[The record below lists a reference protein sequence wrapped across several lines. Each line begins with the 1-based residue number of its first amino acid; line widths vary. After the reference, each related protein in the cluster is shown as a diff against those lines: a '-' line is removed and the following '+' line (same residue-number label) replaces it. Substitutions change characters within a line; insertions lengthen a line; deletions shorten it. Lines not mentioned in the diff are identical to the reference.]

1 MLNENFAIL
10 GGLITLLGGSKYI
23 IETVKGRI
31 QPNRVSWFFWAVA
44 PLIAFAAQVS
54 QGVGLQAILT
64 FSVGF
69 IPAMVFIASFINKKA
84 YWKLETFDLIC
95 GSLSLIGI
103 ILWYTTKIGN
113 VAILFSI
120 FADFTASLPTALKA
134 YKEPESESYSV
145 FFANTISAI
154 ITMLTIRNWNF
165 ETAAFPIYILL
176 MMGLIFILIKY
187 KLGKVWKIR

>member
-1 MLNENFAIL
+1 
-10 GGLITLLGGSKYI
+10 
-23 IETVKGRI
+23 
-31 QPNRVSWFFWAVA
+31 
-44 PLIAFAAQVS
+44 
-54 QGVGLQAILT
+54 
-64 FSVGF
+64 
-69 IPAMVFIASFINKKA
+69 MVFIASFINKKA

>member
-69 IPAMVFIASFINKKA
+69 IPAMVFIPSFINKKS

-120 FADFTASLPTALKA
+120 FAD
-134 YKEPESESYSV
+134 
-145 FFANTISAI
+145 
-154 ITMLTIRNWNF
+154 
-165 ETAAFPIYILL
+165 
-176 MMGLIFILIKY
+176 
-187 KLGKVWKIR
+187 